1 VLYIKEFSR
10 VKYTD
15 TLLYY
20 VQNIMNTVHKKHT
33 RYIIIEPFG
42 ANRAAKLYP
51 NHVPTSRLTHSA
63 LRHEDIVMVGYQTDI
78 MMSVL
83 QNTAKHGFLIILDR
97 SRADYIYV
105 QGEKVRPIYAFS
117 DLADSETIGIPISN
131 VLSYSH
137 RSMYIPHIDGYQNM
151 PAQEKLVAYSEL
163 PVLRELITA
172 LEV

>member
-1 VLYIKEFSR
+1 
-10 VKYTD
+10 
-15 TLLYY
+15 
-20 VQNIMNTVHKKHT
+20 MNTIHKKHT

-42 ANRAAKLYP
+42 ANKAAKLYP
-51 NHVPTSRLTHSA
+51 NHIPTSRLTHNA
-63 LRHEDIVMVGYQTDI
+63 LRHEDIVMVGYQSDI

-83 QNTAKHGFLIILDR
+83 QNTAQHGFLVVLDR

-105 QGEKVRPIYAFS
+105 QGDKVRPIYVFS
-117 DLADSETIGIPISN
+117 DFADGEFLGVPNSN

-137 RSMYIPHIDGYQNM
+137 RSKYIPHIEGFQNM
-151 PAQEKLVAYSEL
+151 TAQEKLVAYSEL